1 MTTVGIFA
9 GRGDVVLSMMMA
21 LSFGVFI
28 GWFARGLFDKFK
40 AWRNK

>member
-1 MTTVGIFA
+1 MNTVGIFA

-21 LSFGVFI
+21 LTFGVFI
-28 GWFARGLFDKFK
+28 GWHARGLITKFK